1 MKLGSNEVKTSD
13 FSIFSMFLFTRRI
26 IVISLIL
33 QDHQTA
39 GLKMNE
45 LISLRMLPR
54 RRFCYKWL

>member
-1 MKLGSNEVKTSD
+1 MELGSNEVKTSD

-26 IVISLIL
+26 IAISLIL
-33 QDHQTA
+33 QDHHTA